1 MKRIFKTAEVLRI
14 LYSDGWVIKTI
25 KGDHRQLVHP
35 TKPGKVTVSGQ
46 LSKPVPN
53 KNLKSI
59 ERQSGLKIQETN

>member
-1 MKRIFKTAEVLRI
+1 
-14 LYSDGWVIKTI
+14 VIKTI
-25 KGDHRQLVHP
+25 KGDHRQLHHP

-53 KNLKSI
+53 SNLKSI